1 MGLPLMNVIG
11 LIFKATGSDDEP
23 RDLERTLREMFGD
36 NANYLLRG
44 PFWFLGLDAKLSQDK
59 VFSILPYADWDL
71 TSRKGGTNLLVG
83 LTGPSGSNGLRMLEG
98 FGKMAEGDYYKGLA
112 GILPSG
118 LANGVKAFQVA
129 NKGYTLKNG
138 DVMVKPEDI
147 ETFQL
152 LLDSI
157 GMKSPEMRRM
167 DWYKN
172 QQWEVKQFYSDRSKE
187 IQREYTEAFKEKDTA
202 QLAELRQDWMDLQAG
217 KDHLRYLFGDNHDEL
232 KRQPL
237 SNLIKYPQT
246 VANRERKLQRSVVD

>member
-1 MGLPLMNVIG
+1 M
-11 LIFKATGSDDEP
+11 
-23 RDLERTLREMFGD
+23 
-36 NANYLLRG
+36 
-44 PFWFLGLDAKLSQDK
+44 GLDAKLSQDK
-59 VFSILPYADWDL
+59 VFSFLPYADWDL

-187 IQREYTEAFKEKDTA
+187 IQREYAEAFKEKDTA